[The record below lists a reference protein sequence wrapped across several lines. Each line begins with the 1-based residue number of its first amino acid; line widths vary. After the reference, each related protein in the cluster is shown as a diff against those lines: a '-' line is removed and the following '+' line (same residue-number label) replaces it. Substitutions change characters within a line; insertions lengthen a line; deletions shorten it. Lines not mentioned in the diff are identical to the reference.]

1 MMRASWMKKI
11 VLLIVVLMGVFWIEN
26 KVYADEPV
34 MVNYFNIDIKAT
46 TTTVIPNCSIE
57 FGVGDGN
64 MGTQEVCGEP
74 TYEYSTAD
82 YKVEVSSQDGHALV
96 NDAFVANAGDIKF
109 SISTNGDNGNEMT
122 VTAGEDVMASGIVT
136 KDEDLAVIRGKL
148 EGRLRTKTVSH
159 IGNVKEIKY
168 EFSIGG
174 IESREKKVYGSQNP
188 DGTQATCMSAAGT
201 SLGWILC
208 PALEAVN
215 GATGWAYDSLLKPA
229 LQVDPQLFTQESVN
243 PNTNQTGAT
252 TRQAWDTFR
261 NIANILFIIL
271 LLVVII
277 SQLTGYGIDNYGIK
291 KILPKLIVAAILI
304 NLSYWICVAVV
315 DLSNILGNS
324 LQSML
329 ASLPPA
335 NDQLPNTVGDV
346 NLGSIAGG
354 AVTFVAVLGVL
365 AGSVGVGI
373 MAAGGGVAFLIS
385 ILVAAI
391 SAIVSIFFLFLL
403 LAAREAAIV
412 VLVVLSPL
420 AFACNILPN
429 TQDLFKKWWQLG
441 WKLLLVYPIAG
452 LLLGGGDFVSRL
464 LLLSG
469 AGSSGFFSAFAAV
482 IVGIVPIF
490 FIPTVLKNS
499 FAAMG
504 NLGAKISG
512 IGQKVGGRLSSN
524 TDKAIRG
531 SERFKNYQSDRDRQ
545 RKIESARRTAARYE
559 GRNLDPNSRQAR
571 AYTQAQSI
579 LLGEEAENQKRA
591 NLLNGGF
598 AAAQAGIE
606 ARADDDMVKNME
618 SMLSYGKLGVNGEA
632 ASDTNPA
639 VNVNDLGAMKS
650 FHAAALADYQNAT
663 SDSERSMALS
673 RIKAAQN
680 IMSKSDAGRGM
691 VQSNFQDAVNSG
703 NTAGLQAA
711 ASHIMGQHGETYKSK
726 NRGAHAMMQDLA
738 SGASI
743 NDVAT
748 KVNDGT
754 YEKVGTD
761 KYTAESLA
769 NADEAAINNLIGQ
782 LNNMDPTQ
790 LGNIQA
796 TAYEALHNDNIT
808 LKPEVESKLK
818 QLAGNYVPAQTAQIR
833 SSGAYQ
839 HQNGNVVQLHE
850 MSDGTF
856 VDAQSGQ
863 TVDIR
868 HYKKR

>member
-1 MMRASWMKKI
+1 MT
-11 VLLIVVLMGVFWIEN
+11 LMGDAAEGL
-26 KVYADEPV
+26 Y
-34 MVNYFNIDIKAT
+34 
-46 TTTVIPNCSIE
+46 
-57 FGVGDGN
+57 
-64 MGTQEVCGEP
+64 
-74 TYEYSTAD
+74 
-82 YKVEVSSQDGHALV
+82 
-96 NDAFVANAGDIKF
+96 NDAV
-109 SISTNGDNGNEMT
+109 
-122 VTAGEDVMASGIVT
+122 
-136 KDEDLAVIRGKL
+136 
-148 EGRLRTKTVSH
+148 
-159 IGNVKEIKY
+159 
-168 EFSIGG
+168 
-174 IESREKKVYGSQNP
+174 
-188 DGTQATCMSAAGT
+188 
-201 SLGWILC
+201 
-208 PALEAVN
+208 
-215 GATGWAYDSLLKPA
+215 KPA
-229 LQVDPQLFTQESVN
+229 LQVEPQLFTDGN
-243 PNTNQTGAT
+243 AGAQ
-252 TRQAWDTFR
+252 QAWETFR
-261 NIANILFIIL
+261 NIANGVLIIFFLFIIF
-271 LLVVII
+271 
-277 SQLTGYGIDNYGIK
+277 SQLTGVGIDNYGIK
-291 KILPKLIVAAILI
+291 KALPKVIVAAVLM
-304 NLSYWICVAVV
+304 NLSFFLCEILV
-315 DLSNILGNS
+315 DLSNIFGNS
-324 LQSML
+324 LQAL
-329 ASLPPA
+329 FNGLPVG
-335 NDQLPNTVGDV
+335 TVPDNISGVDI
-346 NLGSIAGG
+346 GEIATG
-354 AVTFVAVLGVL
+354 AGTTLLTGGVL
-365 AGSVGVGI
+365 AGALVGGI
-373 MAAGGGVAFLIS
+373 WAAGGGVATAVGL
-385 ILVAAI
+385 LVAVI
-391 SAIVSIFFLFLL
+391 GVVVSIFFLFIILSV
-403 LAAREAAIV
+403 RQAAII
-412 VLVVLSPL
+412 VLAVISPI
-420 AFACNILPN
+420 AIVCYMLPN
-429 TQDLFKKWWQLG
+429 TKNWFDKWWKFFG
-441 WKLLLVYPIAG
+441 SLLLVYPIAG
-452 LLLGGGDFVSRL
+452 LLVGGGNFVSKL
-464 LLLSG
+464 MLAIG
-469 AGSSGFFSAFAAV
+469 GSDGGFFWAFTAMLAS
-482 IVGIVPIF
+482 IVPIF
-490 FIPTVLKNS
+490 FIPTVLRNS
-499 FAAMG
+499 LNAVG
-504 NLGAKISG
+504 QLGTRISG
-512 IGQKVGGRLSSN
+512 IGQRVGSRLSGGA
-524 TDKAIRG
+524 DKAIRG

-545 RKIESARRTAARYE
+545 RKIEAARRTAAKYE

-591 NLLNGGF
+591 NLLNGGLE
-598 AAAQAGIE
+598 AAMAGVE
-606 ARADDDMVKNME
+606 ASADEEMVKNQEALM
-618 SMLSYGKLGVNGEA
+618 MNGRVA
-632 ASDTNPA
+632 G
-639 VNVNDLGAMKS
+639 VNVNDLNS
-650 FHAAALADYQNAT
+650 VQSYHAAALADYQNAT